1 MTDIEVLERF
11 PIGSLI
17 HNGYCHGEVVRLS
30 PIKGYAL
37 TIRLKW
43 DHKSDPYGARHFDNK
58 VYEVSYKDLSTIKRV
73 RYK

>member
-1 MTDIEVLERF
+1 VTDIELLESF
-11 PIGSLI
+11 PIGSILL
-17 HNGYCHGEVVRLS
+17 NGYCHGEVVRLS

-43 DHKSDPYGARHFDNK
+43 DYKSDPYGARYFDNK
-58 VYEVSYKDLSTIKRV
+58 VYEVSYKGLSQIKRV